1 MRSRRRGKVRSD
13 SEILAHRGDMALL
26 RAVAAGRVVRGA
38 SGHDASF
45 NAPYLLEGEPVQ
57 LVLRWLAGEGLV
69 RLPLSGPP
77 VLGERG
83 GRFVAGE
90 DGIE

>member
-1 MRSRRRGKVRSD
+1 MRSRRRGRVRSD

-38 SGHDASF
+38 SGHDGSF

-77 VLGERG
+77 VLSERG
-83 GRFVAGE
+83 RRLLARE
-90 DGIE
+90 DGGE

>member
-1 MRSRRRGKVRSD
+1 MRSRRRGRVRSD

-38 SGHDASF
+38 SGCDCSF

-77 VLGERG
+77 VLSERG
-83 GRFVAGE
+83 RHLLAGE
-90 DGIE
+90 DGGE

>member
-1 MRSRRRGKVRSD
+1 
-13 SEILAHRGDMALL
+13 MALL

-38 SGHDASF
+38 SGHDGSF
-45 NAPYLLEGEPVQ
+45 NAPYLLKGEPVQ
-57 LVLRWLAGEGLV
+57 LLLRWLAGEGLV

-83 GRFVAGE
+83 RRLPARE
-90 DGIE
+90 DGGQ